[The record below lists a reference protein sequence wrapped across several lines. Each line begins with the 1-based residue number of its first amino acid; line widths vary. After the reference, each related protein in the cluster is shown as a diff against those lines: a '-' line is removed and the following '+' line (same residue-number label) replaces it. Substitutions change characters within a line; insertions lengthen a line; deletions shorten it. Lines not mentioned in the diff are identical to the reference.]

1 MCIHACTD
9 PYEYVI
15 ICICTSETKPNS
27 FMWFATLPLKIN
39 LTSWVKTLALPLSSD
54 NLTGD

>member
-15 ICICTSETKPNS
+15 ICICTSETKPDLY
-27 FMWFATLPLKIN
+27 MRFATLPLKVN
-39 LTSWVKTLALPLSSD
+39 FTSWVKTLALPLSD